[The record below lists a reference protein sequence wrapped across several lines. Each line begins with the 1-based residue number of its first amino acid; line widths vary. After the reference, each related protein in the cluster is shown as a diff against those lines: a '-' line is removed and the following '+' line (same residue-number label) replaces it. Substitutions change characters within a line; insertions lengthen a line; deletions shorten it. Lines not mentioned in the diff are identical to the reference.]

1 MVENEQKAQQQNEL
15 LFLKKTAEE
24 CMGELDSVG
33 IPYHQPSRM
42 KVNTRAQKRWG
53 QCRLLPD
60 GHYEINISSRLL
72 KSGSEEALKRVL
84 MHELIHTCDGCM
96 NHGALWKYYAEI
108 VRRGLGYP
116 ITRTNTAAELG
127 LPVMAETTTARRSES
142 YKHRFVCEK
151 CGAVVM
157 RKRES
162 NFTRHYREYRCARC
176 GGRFRKEY

>member
-1 MVENEQKAQQQNEL
+1 MTPDQQEKEKEL
-15 LFLKKTAEE
+15 SLLKKATKT
-24 CMGELDSVG
+24 CMSELDSVG
-33 IPYHQPSRM
+33 IPYRRPARL
-42 KVNTRAQKRWG
+42 KVNTRAKKRWG
-53 QCRLLPD
+53 QCRLQD
-60 GHYEINISSRLL
+60 GRYEINISSRLL
-72 KSGSEEALKRVL
+72 KEGSEEALKRVL

-127 LPVMAETTTARRSES
+127 LPVMAETAVGRKTEA

-151 CGAVVM
+151 CGAVIM

-162 NFTRHYREYRCARC
+162 TFTRHYHDYRCARC

>member
-1 MVENEQKAQQQNEL
+1 MAENEEEAQSEL
-15 LFLKKTAEE
+15 SLLKRTAKE
-24 CMGELDSVG
+24 CMNELDSVG
-33 IPYHQPSRM
+33 IPYRRPARV
-42 KVNTRAQKRWG
+42 KVNTRARKRWG

-60 GHYEINISSRLL
+60 GRYEINISSRLL
-72 KSGSEEALKRVL
+72 KSGSEDALKRVL

-96 NHGALWKYYAEI
+96 NHGTLWKYYAEI

-127 LPVMAETTTARRSES
+127 LPVMAETVPERRTES
-142 YKHRFVCEK
+142 YKHRFVCEQ
-151 CGAVVM
+151 CGAVIM

-162 NFTRHYREYRCARC
+162 NFTRHYHEYRCARC